1 MYKLPVGHAPGSK
14 KNLEPETVLRSPHIF
29 GRLRVAKV
37 PEPTP
42 APTYLGQLRLR
53 LQAKKAAPGG
63 SIVAVAVA
71 PPPEFC
77 IRPCVPTICSGGIAV
92 VLSVKVAPC
101 QHYLN
106 DVRIKNLLHPR

>member
-29 GRLRVAKV
+29 GWLRVAK
-37 PEPTP
+37 
-42 APTYLGQLRLR
+42 A
-53 LQAKKAAPGG
+53 LQP
-63 SIVAVAVA
+63 